1 MSALQELEP
10 FRVLKALHF
19 GVFDIHVWWK
29 NPSKQQKGGEM
40 EVIKHMS
47 DFLVWAST
55 HSEAM

>member
-29 NPSKQQKGGEM
+29 NPSKQQKGG
-40 EVIKHMS
+40 KWKS
-47 DFLVWAST
+47 
-55 HSEAM
+55 